1 MEDTIERSAAAP
13 AGNASSMDANRRL
26 AELLGW
32 TELFKVG
39 GAWLGRPPG
48 GCQKSRDQAKVPDWT
63 GDWRDCGP
71 LMVEHI
77 RRMRLWPHR
86 GIVGT
91 TPSDPQEYDLVR
103 DRERGESR
111 DECTR
116 RLIVDAVILQ
126 LEASR

>member
-1 MEDTIERSAAAP
+1 MENDTKRPATLPSAHE
-13 AGNASSMDANRRL
+13 ANRRL
-26 AELLGW
+26 AGLLGW
-32 TELFKVG
+32 TSITELGNVLVG
-39 GAWLGRPPG
+39 TKPG
-48 GCQKSRDQAKVPDWT
+48 GIGPEPLPDWT

-103 DRERGESR
+103 DKEKGESR
-111 DECTR
+111 DEATR

-126 LEASR
+126 LEAGR

>member
-1 MEDTIERSAAAP
+1 METDTRRPARSPSALD
-13 AGNASSMDANRRL
+13 GNRRL

-32 TELFKVG
+32 TEIVEFSGML
-39 GAWLGRPPG
+39 LGIPPG
-48 GCQKSRDQAKVPDWT
+48 ASGPDLGPVPDWT

-103 DRERGESR
+103 NCEKGESR

-126 LEASR
+126 LEANR